1 MHNKKTK
8 VIAIAS
14 QKGGV
19 GKTTVAINLAGAL
32 AKSGSSVLLIDMD
45 LQGNLSSTFVDD
57 IYALEH
63 TVMDILVDGSSGA
76 INNLVVPTSVANIY
90 IVPANLSLSNLDI
103 QTAGDDDAQYYLSD
117 AMDEIDKQFDYVVID
132 CPPNLGRATKMALVA
147 SDCVLIPVE
156 CQEWAIQGAAQL
168 GAFIDKIRKRANP
181 KLKIIGHLINK
192 IDARRSV
199 DQAFREK
206 IRESALV
213 MQTEIPSSVKFIE
226 ASVARKTI
234 FEWLPNSVQASYFE
248 NLANEVISRV

>member
-1 MHNKKTK
+1 MPKSKSA

-32 AKSGSSVLLIDMD
+32 AKSGASVLLVDMD

-57 IYALEH
+57 IYQLEH
-63 TVMDILVDGSSGA
+63 TVMDMLVDGNTSA
-76 INNLVVPTSVANIY
+76 IDGLIMATNVENIH
-90 IVPANLSLSNLDI
+90 IIPANLSLSNLDI

-117 AMDEIDKQFDYVVID
+117 ALNEVKAQYNYVVID

-147 SDCVLIPVE
+147 SDAVLIPVE

-168 GAFIDKIRKRANP
+168 GAFIEKIKKRANP
-181 KLKIIGHLINK
+181 KLKVIGHLINK
-192 IDARRSV
+192 IDMRRSV

-213 MQTEIPSSVKFIE
+213 MQTEIPNSVKFIE
-226 ASVARKTI
+226 ASTARKTI
-234 FEWLPNSVQASYFE
+234 FGWMPNSVQASYFE

>member
-76 INNLVVPTSVANIY
+76 IKFPINS
-90 IVPANLSLSNLDI
+90 
-103 QTAGDDDAQYYLSD
+103 
-117 AMDEIDKQFDYVVID
+117 KR
-132 CPPNLGRATKMALVA
+132 LGRA
-147 SDCVLIPVE
+147 S
-156 CQEWAIQGAAQL
+156 Q
-168 GAFIDKIRKRANP
+168 
-181 KLKIIGHLINK
+181 LIN
-192 IDARRSV
+192 
-199 DQAFREK
+199 
-206 IRESALV
+206 
-213 MQTEIPSSVKFIE
+213 MQERCS
-226 ASVARKTI
+226 
-234 FEWLPNSVQASYFE
+234 NE
-248 NLANEVISRV
+248 ND